1 MVSTMEESKG
11 VALAILGI
19 VAVVAVFGLV
29 LLFTSEKTGNAW
41 SDIVADCEGEA
52 AEGRF
57 SRYCDDILGA
67 DNVNRVNQEARGVA
81 PSQYGDNYGYY

>member
-1 MVSTMEESKG
+1 MSTMEESKG

-41 SDIVADCEGEA
+41 SDIVADCEAEL
-52 AEGRF
+52 AEGRW
-57 SRYCDDILGA
+57 SHYCDDILGA
-67 DNVNRVNQEARGVA
+67 DNVNQLNQDGRGVA
-81 PSQYGDNYGYY
+81 PSQVGDDYGYY